1 MSNTTPQPS
10 YPTSP
15 QGVHPQQGASGQ
27 QPTAPLPPSAPQP
40 PMGAPDYTRAAA
52 APQAPQTPSTRMGDT
67 NTFAVL
73 AIVFAFIAPLAGII
87 FGHLALGQIKRNG
100 DAGRGIGLTGLIIS
114 YASFVLIA
122 ILIFVYVGFLVMMF
136 GAMGAAFSE
145 IGSSYDSF
153 DSYSSY

>member
-10 YPTSP
+10 YPTAP
-15 QGVHPQQGASGQ
+15 QGGYPQPGAQGPQ
-27 QPTAPLPPSAPQP
+27 TSAPQP
-40 PMGAPDYTRAAA
+40 PSGPQQPVGAPNYARAA
-52 APQAPQTPSTRMGDT
+52 APQSTSTRMGET

-73 AIVFAFIAPLAGII
+73 SIIFAFIAPLAGII

-114 YASFVLIA
+114 YAYFVLVA
-122 ILIFVYVGFLVMMF
+122 ILIFVYIGFLVMMF

-145 IGSSYDSF
+145 IGSYDPY